1 LGANEGAI
9 DVPSDL
15 ARAKRRKR
23 RHAAR
28 AFVDRRRTRRVIRQD
43 FRRAGR
49 GIVAREVVMSVV
61 LVTGSSSGIGLA
73 TAVHFARQGW
83 DVYAGVRNLATAT
96 ELQQTITTDP
106 LPITPVAID
115 VDDAGSVTRGV
126 GEVLARAGRIDALV
140 NNAGIG
146 GGGPI
151 EDVPVDWAKSLF
163 ETNYFGT
170 IRMTQ
175 AVLPGM
181 RERRAGVIVNVSSI
195 AGRLAIAGHGHY
207 SAVKHALEA
216 ASEALA
222 QEVQAFGIR
231 VAVVEPG
238 VVVTPIFTKAKRFAD
253 PASPYAVHVH
263 RLLLFYQM
271 QMKAPSQPSDVARV
285 IHEAVTAKEPKLRYL
300 VGDDAERLVAGRKR
314 LTDEEYVATGQA
326 MSDAEYLDLMRRRYG
341 FEW

>member
-1 LGANEGAI
+1 M
-9 DVPSDL
+9 P
-15 ARAKRRKR
+15 AKRGKENATLTPASARSRAR
-23 RHAAR
+23 REN
-28 AFVDRRRTRRVIRQD
+28 RQD
-43 FRRAGR
+43 FRRNER
-49 GIVAREVVMSVV
+49 VIVAREDIMSVA

-73 TAVHFARQGW
+73 TALHFARQGW
-83 DVYAGVRNLATAT
+83 DVHAGVRNPTTAT
-96 ELQQTITTDP
+96 ELQQAIAVEK
-106 LPITPVAID
+106 LPITPVTID

-253 PASPYAVHVH
+253 PASPYVVHVH

-271 QMKAPSQPSDVARV
+271 QMKAPSEPSDVARV
-285 IHEAVTAKEPKLRYL
+285 IHEAVTAKEPKFRYL
-300 VGDDAERLVAGRKR
+300 VGDDAERLVAGRNR
-314 LTDEEYVATGQA
+314 LTDEEYVATGQP